1 MKKFTEDHEWI
12 EIENGNVAKV
22 GITNYA
28 QGELGDIVFLDC
40 AIDQGNEIKQGEV
53 FGSVEAV
60 KTVSDLLSPASGIII
75 EFNDI
80 LEDNP
85 EKINEDA
92 EGDGWIIKI
101 ELTDINE
108 LDSLM
113 TEEEYLKMINI

>member
-40 AIDQGNEIKQGEV
+40 EIEQGNEIKQGDV

-60 KTVSDLLSPASGIII
+60 KTVSDLLSPTSGIII
-75 EFNDI
+75 EFNET

-113 TEEEYLKMINI
+113 TEEEYLKMINS